1 MTVAGQLARGVG
13 ALSLAAGVTLSACWG
28 APSPPASPVR
38 IWSDGLFEDW
48 RGVPAAVT
56 DSAGD
61 AAEGSAVDL
70 GTIHLHDDPQ
80 FLHLL
85 VEVGDTVTVQAMPGT
100 LEVVMEIGG
109 DPGTGYSYGG
119 VEGAD
124 LVVVLSR
131 MWRQGGS
138 QGAGVGVRRL
148 GRGDPN
154 GVEGASSVGLL
165 VAPTSSSDRF
175 EVRLDRRALAD
186 WSGIETPAAGDSIA
200 VRLRFLALD
209 SVADETE
216 TFHHRLATSPGRG
229 PTLLPASAVARTP
242 GTLRMVAWNV
252 ADGGFR
258 DRRPAFERVVRGLN
272 PDVVLLDE
280 VHADVTMSELER
292 FGDALAQGSGPEWR
306 WWLAQGGGRQRTV
319 VGARGLELLGDPALA
334 RIAYQPGALEG
345 WLQRVGN
352 EPEYP
357 GMPPLSMLARAEG
370 EGGLSAT
377 GAWVAWGGLEIL
389 FVPVDLQSA
398 GYDGSPRD
406 RLRELQARTLNRA
419 LAAALADRPGA
430 GLVVGGDLNL
440 VGSARPLEEL
450 RASLEAGGGNLQVA
464 RVERLRDRSL
474 ATWRSMDPRAP
485 FSPGRLDY
493 VLYRGGALNLE
504 QAFIFDAED
513 LSAEALELLGIH
525 ASDSRASD
533 HLPLVADF
541 SLRRPASEAP
551 VTAN

>member
-1 MTVAGQLARGVG
+1 MRLHAACRVG
-13 ALSLAAGVTLSACWG
+13 ALSVAAGVALSACSG
-28 APSPPASPVR
+28 PPSRAAAPVQ
-38 IWSDGLFEDW
+38 IWSDGLFDDW
-48 RGVPAAVT
+48 RGVPAAVI

-61 AAEGSAVDL
+61 AGEGSAVDL
-70 GTIHLHDDPQ
+70 GAVHLHDDPQ
-80 FLHLL
+80 FLHVLA
-85 VEVGDTVTVQAMPGT
+85 EMGDTVTILAMPGT
-100 LEVVMEIGG
+100 LEVVMEIDG
-109 DPGTGYSYGG
+109 DPGTGNSYGG

-131 MWRQGGS
+131 LWGNGGS
-138 QGAGVGVRRL
+138 WGAGVGVRRL
-148 GRGDPN
+148 GGDDPES
-154 GVEGASSVGLL
+154 VESASSVGLL
-165 VAPTSSSDRF
+165 VAPTHSSDRF

-216 TFHHRLATSPGRG
+216 TFHYRLATSPGAD
-229 PTLLPASAVARTP
+229 PPLLSAKSVDRTP
-242 GTLRMVAWNV
+242 GTLRVVAWNV

-292 FGDALAQGSGPEWR
+292 FGDSLGEESGPEWR

-319 VGARGLELLGDPALA
+319 VGARGLQLLGDPSLA
-334 RIAYQPGALEG
+334 RIAHEPGALER
-345 WLQRVGN
+345 WLERAGN

-357 GMPPLSMLARAEG
+357 GMPPPSMLARAEA

-389 FVPVDLQSA
+389 FAPVDLQSA

-430 GLVVGGDLNL
+430 GLVVAGDLNL

-493 VLYRGGALNLE
+493 VLYRGAMLSLE
-504 QAFIFDAED
+504 RAFIFDAED
-513 LSAEALELLGIH
+513 LSAEALTLLGIH

-551 VTAN
+551 LTAN

>member
-1 MTVAGQLARGVG
+1 MTVAGLLSAPVACLEAARGVG
-13 ALSLAAGVTLSACWG
+13 ALSVAAGVALSACWG
-28 APSPPASPVR
+28 PPSRPATSVQ
-38 IWSDGLFEDW
+38 IWSDGLFDDW
-48 RGVPAAVT
+48 RWVPASLI
-56 DSAGD
+56 DPAGD
-61 AAEGSAVDL
+61 AAKGSVVDL
-70 GTIHLHDDPQ
+70 GAVHLHDDPQ

-85 VEVGDTVTVQAMPGT
+85 AELGDTVTIQAMPGT

-109 DPGTGYSYGG
+109 DRGAGNSYGG

-131 MWRQGGS
+131 MWSQGGS
-138 QGAGVGVRRL
+138 RGAGVGIRRL
-148 GRGDPN
+148 GRGDPES
-154 GVEGASSVGLL
+154 VESASSVGLL
-165 VAPTSSSDRF
+165 VAPAHSSDRF

-186 WSGIETPAAGDSIA
+186 WSGIEAAEDSIV
-200 VRLRFLALD
+200 VRLRFLAPD
-209 SVADETE
+209 SVADETD
-216 TFHHRLATSPGRG
+216 TFHYWLATPLGAD
-229 PTLLPASAVARTP
+229 PPLLPASAVARTP
-242 GTLRMVAWNV
+242 GTLRVVAWNV

-258 DRRPAFERVVRGLN
+258 DRADAFARVLAAMS

-280 VHADVTMSELER
+280 VHADVTMSDLER
-292 FGDALAQGSGPEWR
+292 FGYSLAQGAGPEWR

-319 VGARGLELLGDPALA
+319 VGAMGLELLGDPSLA
-334 RIAYQPGALEG
+334 RIAHEPGALER

-352 EPEYP
+352 QPEHP
-357 GMPPLSMLARAEG
+357 GIPPPAMLAQAEG

-377 GAWVAWGGLEIL
+377 GAWVAWGDLEIL

-419 LAAALADRPGA
+419 LVAALADRPGA

-450 RASLEAGGGNLQVA
+450 RAGLEVGGGNLEAA

-474 ATWRSMDPRAP
+474 ATWRGMDPRTP

-493 VLYRGGALNLE
+493 MLYRGGVLSLE
-504 QAFIFDAED
+504 RAFIFDAED
-513 LSAEALELLGIH
+513 LSPEALELLGIH

-533 HLPLVADF
+533 HLALVADF
-541 SLRRPASEAP
+541 ARR
-551 VTAN
+551 

>member
-1 MTVAGQLARGVG
+1 MIYGARIRASLSVVAGVA
-13 ALSLAAGVTLSACWG
+13 LSACSG
-28 APSPPASPVR
+28 PPSRPASPVR
-38 IWSDGLFEDW
+38 IWSDGLFHDW

-70 GTIHLHDDPQ
+70 GTVHLHDDPH

-85 VEVGDTVTVQAMPGT
+85 AEVGETVTIQAMPGT
-100 LEVVMEIGG
+100 LEVVMDIGG
-109 DPGTGYSYGG
+109 DPGDGYSYGG

-131 MWRQGGS
+131 TWGQEGPR
-138 QGAGVGVRRL
+138 GAGVGIRRL
-148 GRGDPN
+148 ARGDPKS
-154 GVEGASSVGLL
+154 VESASSVGLL
-165 VAPTSSSDRF
+165 VAPAHSSDRF

-186 WSGIETPAAGDSIA
+186 WSGIEAPAAGDSIA

-209 SVADETE
+209 SVADETDA
-216 TFHHRLATSPGRG
+216 FHYRLGTSAGADP
-229 PTLLPASAVARTP
+229 PLLPASAVAGAP
-242 GTLRMVAWNV
+242 GTLRVVAWNV
-252 ADGGFR
+252 ADGGLR
-258 DRRPAFERVVRGLN
+258 DRTGPFARILAALS

-280 VHADVTMSELER
+280 VYADVTMADLAR
-292 FGDALAQGSGPEWR
+292 FGDSLAPGSGPRWR

-319 VGARGLELLGDPALA
+319 VGARGLEVVGDPSLV
-334 RIAYQPGALEG
+334 RIAHEPGALER
-345 WLQRVGN
+345 WLQRVGS

-357 GMPPLSMLARAEG
+357 GMPPPSMLAQAEV

-419 LAAALADRPGA
+419 VAAALADRVGA
-430 GLVVGGDLNL
+430 GVVVGGDLNL
-440 VGSARPLEEL
+440 VGSTRPLEEL
-450 RASLEAGGGNLQVA
+450 LAGLEVGGGNLQVA

-474 ATWRSMDPRAP
+474 ATWRGLDPRDP

-493 VLYRGGALNLE
+493 MLYRGGVLGLE
-504 QAFIFDAED
+504 RAFTFDAED

-525 ASDSRASD
+525 GSDSRASD

-541 SLRRPASEAP
+541 SRR
-551 VTAN
+551 

>member
-1 MTVAGQLARGVG
+1 M
-13 ALSLAAGVTLSACWG
+13 AGVALSACWG
-28 APSPPASPVR
+28 PPSRPVSPVQ
-38 IWSDGLFEDW
+38 IWSDGLFDDW
-48 RGVPAAVT
+48 SGVPAAVT

-70 GTIHLHDDPQ
+70 GAVHLHDDPQ

-85 VEVGDTVTVQAMPGT
+85 VEMGDTVTVQAMPGT

-109 DPGTGYSYGG
+109 DPGTGNSYGG

-138 QGAGVGVRRL
+138 RGAGVGVRRL
-148 GRGDPN
+148 GRGGPK
-154 GVEGASSVGLL
+154 GVESASSVGLL
-165 VAPTSSSDRF
+165 VAPTHSSDRF

-186 WSGIETPAAGDSIA
+186 WSGIETPTAGDSIA

-209 SVADETE
+209 SVADDTE
-216 TFHHRLATSPGRG
+216 TFHHRLATSPGAD
-229 PTLLPASAVARTP
+229 PPLLPASAVVRTP
-242 GTLRMVAWNV
+242 GTLRFVAWNV

-258 DRRPAFERVVRGLN
+258 DRTGAFARVLAALG

-280 VHADVTMSELER
+280 VHADMTMSELER
-292 FGDALAQGSGPEWR
+292 FGDSLAQGPGPEWR

-319 VGARGLELLGDPALA
+319 VGAKGLELLGDPSLA
-334 RIAYQPGALEG
+334 RIAHEPGALEG
-345 WLQRVGN
+345 WLRRVGN

-357 GMPPLSMLARAEG
+357 GMPPPSMLARAEA

-377 GAWVAWGGLEIL
+377 GAWVAWGGLKIL
-389 FVPVDLQSA
+389 FAPVDLQSA

-419 LAAALADRPGA
+419 LATALVERPGA

-450 RASLEAGGGNLQVA
+450 RAGLEVGGGNLQVA
-464 RVERLRDRSL
+464 RVGRLRGRSL
-474 ATWRSMDPRAP
+474 ATWRGLDPRAA

-493 VLYRGGALNLE
+493 VLYRGGALSLE
-504 QAFIFDAED
+504 RAFIFDAKD
-513 LSAEALELLGIH
+513 LSAEALELLGIR

-541 SLRRPASEAP
+541 SRR
-551 VTAN
+551 